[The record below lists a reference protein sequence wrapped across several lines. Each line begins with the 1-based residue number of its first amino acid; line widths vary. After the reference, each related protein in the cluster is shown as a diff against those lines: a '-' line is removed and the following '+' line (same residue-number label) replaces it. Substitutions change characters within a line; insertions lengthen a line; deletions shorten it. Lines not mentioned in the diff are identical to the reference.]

1 MNFTSFLNLTVK
13 QLKEE
18 LGQEYELEIRKVMKN
33 NGIMLTGIIARKNS
47 QNSFPTVYVDGLYRD
62 NLREE
67 EISEIAQ
74 HLAGQILEAELKE
87 PIDMSGFLDFSKAK
101 ERIVFR
107 LINTEKNRELLKDIP
122 NRQLFNLSVV
132 YYYILEKTPFEGTAT
147 ILIRNSH
154 MKSWNIGEEQ
164 LYETAYQNSPRL
176 LPLRFME
183 MREVLEG
190 FYPEEL
196 IEGMSPMYVLSNAE
210 KMFGAVCMIYP
221 EALKEIAKQLGGD
234 LFVLP
239 SSVHEM
245 ILIPERPDIS
255 QTMLADIV
263 KEVNHTQLLE
273 EEILADSVFFYNIKE
288 DALYLLDNH

>member
-33 NGIMLTGIIARKNS
+33 NGIMLTGIVARKNS

-74 HLAGQILEAELKE
+74 RLAGQLLEAQLKE

-132 YYYILEKTPFEGTAT
+132 YYYILEKAPFEGTAT

-154 MKSWNIGEEQ
+154 MKSWNIGEEL

-196 IEGMSPMYVLSNAE
+196 LEGMAPMYVLSNAE

-263 KEVNHTQLLE
+263 TEINHTQLLE